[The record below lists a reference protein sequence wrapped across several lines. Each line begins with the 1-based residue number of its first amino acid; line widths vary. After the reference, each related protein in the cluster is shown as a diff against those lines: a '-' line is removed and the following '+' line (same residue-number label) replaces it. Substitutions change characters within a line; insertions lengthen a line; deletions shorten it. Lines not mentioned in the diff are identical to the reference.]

1 MRKAENFLIKESKA
15 NADKKMRDFLEGER
29 NAYFF
34 ST

>member
-1 MRKAENFLIKESKA
+1 MRKARIFLSEENKA

>member
-1 MRKAENFLIKESKA
+1 MKKAENFLSEESKA
-15 NADKKMRDFLEGER
+15 KADKKTLDFLEGER